1 MTIPAKKIAL
11 LGVFG
16 SGNFG
21 NDASMEAMLQALRRT
36 SPGAVIACICPDP
49 QVVARSHGIPA
60 ILMSWSGFGA
70 AWFQILNCLLL
81 RVPTRLT
88 NVVRALLHI
97 RRFDL
102 LIIPGTGIFDDFGEG
117 PWSVPFG
124 VFRWCVAAWLC
135 RTRIALVSVGA
146 GPIHHPLSRWFMK
159 SAMRLASY
167 RSFRDGYSRDYM
179 GSIGFDA
186 SADPVRPDL
195 AFVLAPPAP
204 APAGAQHGDSLTVG
218 VGLMTYYGWRNDA
231 FAGAAQFERY
241 VGKMVAFTLGLLDS
255 GHQVQLLIGD
265 ANDRIAL
272 DALLAY
278 VEAARPDLAPGR
290 IVASP
295 IASLDDVMGVVAA
308 CDVVLATRF
317 HNVVGA
323 LALGK
328 PVISV
333 GYAKKNDMLLAGLGL
348 GDFCQHIESLDPDL
362 LMRQFRALAAGRGGY
377 AALVRL
383 GIAGLR
389 TELKVQEAELAMLF
403 LQEAQPATV
412 PAQGAP
418 AL

>member
-1 MTIPAKKIAL
+1 MAIPAKKIAL

-16 SGNFG
+16 SSNFG
-21 NDASMEAMLQALRRT
+21 NDASMAAMLQALRRDC
-36 SPGAVIACICPDP
+36 PGAEVACICPDP
-49 QVVARSHGIPA
+49 QVVARSYGIPA

-88 NVVRALLHI
+88 NVVRALFHI

-117 PWSVPFG
+117 PWGVPFG

-146 GPIHHPLSRWFMK
+146 GPIHHPLSRWFMT

-195 AFVLAPPAP
+195 AFGLEPPAS
-204 APAGAQHGDSLTVG
+204 AAEERDGLTVG

-231 FAGAAQFERY
+231 FAGAVLFERY
-241 VGKMVAFTLGLLDS
+241 IGKTVAFVLGLLDS
-255 GHQVQLLIGD
+255 GHRVRLLIGD

-290 IVASP
+290 IAASP
-295 IASLDDVMGVVAA
+295 MAALDDVMGVVAG
-308 CDVVLATRF
+308 CDVVVATRF

-333 GYAKKNDMLLAGLGL
+333 GYASKNDALLAAFGL
-348 GDFCQHIESLDPDL
+348 GDFCQHIESLDTDL
-362 LMRQFRALAAGRGGY
+362 LMRQFTALAAGRDGY

-383 GIAGLR
+383 GVAALR
-389 TELKVQEAELAMLF
+389 TELKAQEADLMMLF
-403 LQEAQPATV
+403 LQDAAPATV
-412 PAQGAP
+412 PVQGAP